1 MKREDYLK
9 NPDKFVYPFEIEE
22 KNKTRIIITYKKNI
36 NGEMFRK
43 FHEQLLVELEN
54 KFESSNLS
62 FAYKKGYC
70 TKDAVEKHLKSDLFV
85 KLDISSF
92 FESIS
97 FEKFKDKI
105 KPTNFDIKSLECCF
119 YKDNLSLGFVSS
131 PKISDM
137 YLHNLDTQI
146 EEKINNIVKKDK
158 YSKKGLIYSRYCDD
172 ILISSYGFEDFGK
185 LYYLKDFIIEKL
197 KEDFDLEINKKKEK
211 EFNLISMKNTSVTF
225 LGLSIVRDK
234 DNNKNYI
241 TVSKHFILET
251 LDLISR
257 YKNKKED
264 LSKIEELLSDE
275 PNDEKMIKK
284 KKNTISFLKKSYSV
298 IKSRISYIKF
308 NSNVSFEKFKKK
320 YKNKFNIE
328 WNEYGYY

>member
-1 MKREDYLK
+1 MEKEEYLK
-9 NPDKFVYPFEIEE
+9 NPDKFVYPFEIKE
-22 KNKTRIIITYKKNI
+22 KNKIRTIITYEKDI
-36 NGEMFRK
+36 NGEMFRE

-54 KFESSNLS
+54 NFKSSNLS

-70 TKDAVEKHLKSDLFV
+70 TKDAVEKHLKSDLFI

-105 KPTNFDIKSLECCF
+105 KSTNFDIKSLECCF
-119 YKDNLSLGFVSS
+119 YKDNLSLGFVTS
-131 PKISDM
+131 PKISDI

-146 EEKINNIVKKDK
+146 EEKINHIVKKDT

-172 ILISSYGFEDFGK
+172 ILISSYGFEDYNK
-185 LYYLKDFIIEKL
+185 LRDLKKFIIDKLKKDFN
-197 KEDFDLEINKKKEK
+197 LEINKKKEK
-211 EFNLISMKNTSVTF
+211 KFDLSSMKNTSVTF

-241 TVSKHFILET
+241 TVSKHFILKT

-257 YKNKKED
+257 YRNKREE
-264 LSKIEELLSDE
+264 LSKIEKLLSDE
-275 PNDEKMIKK
+275 SNDEKMIKEIK
-284 KKNTISFLKKSYSV
+284 KKICNFKKLYSI

-308 NSNVSFEKFKKK
+308 NSNVSYEKFKKK

>member
-1 MKREDYLK
+1 MKKEEYLN
-9 NPDKFVYPFEIEE
+9 NPNNFVYPFKIKE
-22 KNKTRIIITYKKNI
+22 KNKTRTIITYKKNI

-54 KFESSNLS
+54 NFESSNLS

-70 TKDAVEKHLKSDLFV
+70 TKDAVEKHLKSDLFI

-105 KPTNFDIKSLECCF
+105 KPTNFNIKSLECCF
-119 YKDNLSLGFVSS
+119 YKDNLSLGFVTS
-131 PKISDM
+131 PKISDI
-137 YLHNLDTQI
+137 YLHNFDMQI
-146 EEKINNIVKKDK
+146 EELINNIVKKDT

-172 ILISSYGFEDFGK
+172 ILISSYGFEDYNELRDLKKFIIDK
-185 LYYLKDFIIEKL
+185 LKKDFN
-197 KEDFDLEINKKKEK
+197 LEINKKKEK
-211 EFNLISMKNTSVTF
+211 NFDLSSMKNTSVTF
-225 LGLSIVRDK
+225 LGLSIVKDK

-257 YKNKKED
+257 YKNKKEE
-264 LSKIEELLSDE
+264 LTKIEKLLSDE
-275 PNDEKMIKK
+275 TNDEKMIKK
-284 KKNTISFLKKSYSV
+284 KKNLIYILKKLNSV

>member
-1 MKREDYLK
+1 MEKEEYLK
-9 NPDKFVYPFEIEE
+9 NPDKFVYPFEIKE
-22 KNKTRIIITYKKNI
+22 KNKTRTIITYKKDI
-36 NGEMFRK
+36 NGEMFRE

-54 KFESSNLS
+54 EFKSSNLS

-70 TKDAVEKHLKSDLFV
+70 TKDAVEKHIKSDLFI

-105 KPTNFDIKSLECCF
+105 KSINFDIKSLECCF
-119 YKDNLSLGFVSS
+119 YKDNLSLGFVTS
-131 PKISDM
+131 PKISDI
-137 YLHNLDTQI
+137 YLYELDTEI
-146 EEKINNIVKKDK
+146 KEEINHIIKQDM

-172 ILISSYGFEDFGK
+172 ILISSYGCEDYNELHCLKKFMIDK
-185 LYYLKDFIIEKL
+185 LKDEFN
-197 KEDFDLEINKKKEK
+197 LEINKKKEK
-211 EFNLISMKNTSVTF
+211 EFDFASKKDSSVTF
-225 LGLSIVRDK
+225 LGLCIVRNK

-241 TVSKHFILET
+241 TVSKHFILGT

-257 YKNKKED
+257 YKNKKEE
-264 LSKIEELLSDE
+264 LSKIEKLLSDE

-284 KKNTISFLKKSYSV
+284 KRNLIYILKKLYSV

>member
-1 MKREDYLK
+1 MEKEEYLK
-9 NPDKFVYPFEIEE
+9 NPDKFVYPFEIKE
-22 KNKTRIIITYKKNI
+22 KNKTRTIITYEKDI
-36 NGEMFRK
+36 NGEMFRG

-54 KFESSNLS
+54 NFKSSNLS

-70 TKDAVEKHLKSDLFV
+70 TKDAVEKHLKSDLFI

-97 FEKFKDKI
+97 FEEFKDKI
-105 KPTNFDIKSLECCF
+105 KSTNFDIKSLECCF
-119 YKDNLSLGFVSS
+119 YKDNLSLGFVTS
-131 PKISDM
+131 PKISDI

-146 EEKINNIVKKDK
+146 EEKINHIVKIDK

-172 ILISSYGFEDFGK
+172 ILISSYGFEDFGE
-185 LYYLKDFIIEKL
+185 LYNLKDFIIKKL

-211 EFNLISMKNTSVTF
+211 EFNFISMKNTSVTF

-241 TVSKHFILET
+241 TVSKHFILGT

-257 YKNKKED
+257 YKNKKEE
-264 LSKIEELLSDE
+264 LSKIEKLLSDE

-284 KKNTISFLKKSYSV
+284 KKNLIYILKKLYSV

>member
-1 MKREDYLK
+1 
-9 NPDKFVYPFEIEE
+9 
-22 KNKTRIIITYKKNI
+22 
-36 NGEMFRK
+36 
-43 FHEQLLVELEN
+43 
-54 KFESSNLS
+54 
-62 FAYKKGYC
+62 
-70 TKDAVEKHLKSDLFV
+70 
-85 KLDISSF
+85 
-92 FESIS
+92 
-97 FEKFKDKI
+97 
-105 KPTNFDIKSLECCF
+105 
-119 YKDNLSLGFVSS
+119 
-131 PKISDM
+131 M

-146 EEKINNIVKKDK
+146 EEKINNIVKKNK

-211 EFNLISMKNTSVTF
+211 EFNFISMKNTSVTF
-225 LGLSIVRDK
+225 LGLSIVRNK

-251 LDLISR
+251 LDLVSR
-257 YKNKKED
+257 YKNKKEE
-264 LSKIEELLSDE
+264 LSKIEKLLSEE

-284 KKNTISFLKKSYSV
+284 KKNLVYILQKFYSV
-298 IKSRISYIKF
+298 INSRISYIKF